1 MARRANLEAMRPK
14 LNVDLTSDIIN
25 EKIVCHLEMQN
36 VGTQPMDVKSMRLY
50 IFDEGFNED
59 FMLGL
64 ANYSTNLFIYDNR
77 ILNKVYKIDQEFT
90 YENLIQ
96 IIQQLLGYE
105 DKYVRDILT
114 PAHFDRLQSYN
125 QGLKEVLTFSETLVP
140 VLFIRPFFLFPKNIE
155 FYTKLKKMPADTFPQ
170 SVDAIL
176 FDYDAYEGN
185 WSKDPFALSDTAYRL
200 NWKWSPAWIAP
211 NLRSLLQYKQQSNF
225 HQSEV
230 FARRNDKAILS
241 VSPTELGFPE
251 VFAPQ
256 ERRSVNFEVS
266 SRHVAE
272 FKIKANL
279 WVTSNISKY
288 LIFKEEITN
297 NYHFTATPRGWN
309 TAVKL

>member
-1 MARRANLEAMRPK
+1 
-14 LNVDLTSDIIN
+14 
-25 EKIVCHLEMQN
+25 
-36 VGTQPMDVKSMRLY
+36 
-50 IFDEGFNED
+50 
-59 FMLGL
+59 MLGL

-77 ILNKVYKIDQEFT
+77 ILNKVYNIDQEFT
-90 YENLIQ
+90 YENLVGAIQ
-96 IIQQLLGYE
+96 RVLEYE
-105 DKYVRDILT
+105 PEYVRSILT
-114 PAHFDRLQSYN
+114 KESFNQLKEYN
-125 QGLKEVLTFSETLVP
+125 DGLKDVLTLSETLTP

-155 FYTKLKKMPADTFPQ
+155 FYTDLKKMPADTFPQ

-176 FDYDAYEGN
+176 FDYDAYQGN

-200 NWKWSPAWIAP
+200 NWKRSPAWVAP

-225 HQSEV
+225 HQGDV
-230 FARRNDKAILS
+230 FAKRNDKAILS

-266 SRHVAE
+266 AKHVAE

-279 WVTSNISKY
+279 WVTSNLSKY
-288 LIFKEEITN
+288 LVLKEEITN